1 MNENSHVC
9 PIWMACQCSDWDT
22 ISLDWDRG
30 NDAVIKDAILGMA
43 DDQMINDGDQNP
55 NHPENRSRM
64 IWFGAHMSSPLSSSQ
79 ELTAATI
86 VKPLPLV

>member
-1 MNENSHVC
+1 
-9 PIWMACQCSDWDT
+9 MACQCSDWDT
-22 ISLDWDRG
+22 ISLDRG
-30 NDAVIKDAILGMA
+30 NDAVIKDAIMGMA

-64 IWFGAHMSSPLSSSQ
+64 IWFGAHMSSPLSSSH

-86 VKPLPLV
+86 VKPLPLVWRRFKETVTRKKI